1 MNEEEFLQGDGGAEQ
16 EAQAGLED
24 ELKML
29 RAFWKWS
36 EDEDKA
42 RFLCDYNEECQDE

>member
-1 MNEEEFLQGDGGAEQ
+1 MNEEEFLHGDGGAEQ
-16 EAQAGLED
+16 EAQNIKELED

-36 EDEDKA
+36 REVDKTH
-42 RFLCDYNEECQDE
+42 FWDDYKREK